1 MHLPACGAFLSCLIW
16 HCAACRHMQEQKRQF
31 NKNAKLHTF
40 SIGLKGSPDLAA
52 AQKVADMI
60 GTVHHGFTF
69 SVQDGL
75 DAVRDVVYHIESY
88 EQIRAAV
95 PMYILARRIK
105 ALGYK
110 VRHPSMQRA
119 HVVSLACLDLQAQ
132 DQFKF
137 MWYASELIKPAAR
150 AAMSVRHQA

>member
-1 MHLPACGAFLSCLIW
+1 VDVI
-16 HCAACRHMQEQKRQF
+16 CRHMAEQKRQF
-31 NKNAKLHTF
+31 DKNAALHTF
-40 SIGLKGSPDLAA
+40 SIGLEGSPDLAA

-69 SVQDGL
+69 TVQDGL

-95 PMYILARRIK
+95 PMYLLARRIK

-110 VRHPSMQRA
+110 VPCPPLPQPFCS
-119 HVVSLACLDLQAQ
+119 
-132 DQFKF
+132 
-137 MWYASELIKPAAR
+137 AR
-150 AAMSVRHQA
+150 

>member
-1 MHLPACGAFLSCLIW
+1 MLPDLA
-16 HCAACRHMQEQKRQF
+16 CAACRHMQEQKRQF

-110 VRHPSMQRA
+110 VRPSMQRA
-119 HVVSLACLDLQAQ
+119 CCVACLPSLQARVQIHVVRS
-132 DQFKF
+132 
-137 MWYASELIKPAAR
+137 S
-150 AAMSVRHQA
+150 